1 MTAPRPA
8 PGLSPSPP
16 SASERWRH
24 IPLGWRV
31 VLVVVAAVVAAQLA
45 SSTFSGLSSPSSG
58 ASGPSSS
65 YDSSASGT
73 GALAQLL
80 ADRGHG
86 VHRVTVPLGSASVP
100 VDSTVLVLDP
110 RSWTPSD
117 THALERAMAAGDRVV
132 LGGRSPA
139 PGVLRSLG
147 IVSPPR
153 WQPTPAGATHPV
165 ARLPEVRGVRTVVAA
180 GAGTFAAT
188 ASGALEPAPL
198 LSGPGGVLAVVTPG
212 RGSLVLLA
220 SSSPL
225 RNGALGQADNAAF
238 ALDLVPA
245 RSTVVFDEYDHGFG
259 RAGSGLAGLP
269 ASWRW
274 GLAFVLLSVVV
285 WVVSAARRF
294 GPPDA
299 PSRITVPARVR
310 YVDAMATLLSTRP
323 PDQVLDAVAP
333 VVTEARRRLC
343 RRLALPPDASDAVV
357 ADRLSRGGEVT
368 NLPPGLADV
377 VLRPLRSADD
387 VVAVGTALSGLERED
402 RNR

>member
-1 MTAPRPA
+1 
-8 PGLSPSPP
+8 
-16 SASERWRH
+16 
-24 IPLGWRV
+24 
-31 VLVVVAAVVAAQLA
+31 VAAVVAVQLA

-65 YDSSASGT
+65 YDSSSSGT
-73 GALAQLL
+73 GALAQLE
-80 ADRGHG
+80 ADRGH
-86 VHRVTVPLGSASVP
+86 RVDRLTVPLGSAAVP
-100 VDSTVLVLDP
+100 AHSTVFVLDP
-110 RSWTPSD
+110 TSWTASD
-117 THALERAMAAGDRVV
+117 TRALERDMADGDRVV

-139 PGVLRSLG
+139 PGVLGSLG

-153 WQPTPAGATHPV
+153 WQGAPAGTTHPV
-165 ARLPEVRGVRTVVAA
+165 TRLPEVGGVQTVNAT
-180 GAGTFAAT
+180 GAGSYAA
-188 ASGALEPAPL
+188 APAGVLELVPL
-198 LSGPGGVLAVVTPG
+198 LKGPRGVLALVTPG

-225 RNGALGQADNAAF
+225 RNGALGKADNAAF

-285 WVVSAARRF
+285 WVLSAARRF

-299 PSRITVPARVR
+299 PTRITVPARVR

-323 PDQVLDAVAP
+323 PEQLVEAVAP
-333 VVTEARRRLC
+333 VVSEARRRLC
-343 RRLALPPDASDAVV
+343 RYLGLPPDSSDAVV
-357 ADRLSRGGEVT
+357 ADRLRRGGEIT
-368 NLPPGLADV
+368 HLPPELAEV
-377 VLRPLRSADD
+377 VLRPLHSADD
-387 VVAVGTALSGLERED
+387 VVAVGAALSGLEREG